1 MHRRADD
8 GCVRP
13 VQFHFESGLVTTA
26 GVTTHVFVRL
36 LTGVRREPPGLA
48 EEQRR
53 PRRHP
58 RLLGSWRGGS
68 PVWAAAAN
76 DQATRQ
82 VRVSVARTSCIL
94 LSGLMLS
101 QPRQDRGD
109 RPFFVTMT
117 LAIAVTVFVGFAPT
131 FYLRSRDPSTA
142 ALPLYLQ
149 MHGTA
154 FTAWIILFAAQV
166 ALIASGQTGWH
177 RQLGWVGAALAA
189 AMVVSGTTAGIL
201 SMRREFAAGYEA
213 EAAAFL
219 LTPFSAMLV
228 FTTLLAAAIAWRRR
242 PETHKR
248 LMLLATISLLDAA
261 IARWPV
267 TFTAD
272 WMFLAATDVFIVV
285 ALAYDLVTRR
295 RLATAY
301 LWGGAIV
308 VAGQV
313 LRFLGG
319 PTDTWRAVARHILQ

>member
-1 MHRRADD
+1 MLPH
-8 GCVRP
+8 P
-13 VQFHFESGLVTTA
+13 
-26 GVTTHVFVRL
+26 
-36 LTGVRREPPGLA
+36 RRE
-48 EEQRR
+48 RR
-53 PRRHP
+53 
-58 RLLGSWRGGS
+58 
-68 PVWAAAAN
+68 
-76 DQATRQ
+76 
-82 VRVSVARTSCIL
+82 
-94 LSGLMLS
+94 
-101 QPRQDRGD
+101 DRA
-109 RPFFVTMT
+109 FFVTMT

-131 FYLRSRDPSTA
+131 FYLRSRAPSTA

-166 ALIASGQTGWH
+166 AFIASGQTRRH

-201 SMRREFAAGYEA
+201 SMRREFAAGYEE

-219 LTPFSAMLV
+219 LTPFSAMLI
-228 FTTLLAAAIAWRRR
+228 FTTLVAAAIAWRRR

-267 TFTAD
+267 GFTAD
-272 WMFLAATDVFIVV
+272 WMFLAATDAFIVV

-295 RLATAY
+295 RVATAY
-301 LWGGAIV
+301 FWGGAIV
-308 VAGQV
+308 VAGQA
-313 LRFLGG
+313 LRLLGG